1 MMYYSV
7 QSRNQIIA
15 KDYGF
20 LSFAK
25 NMSKNIGKNISKS
38 LSGKYSQNLLDHAK
52 QSTSDALKTSSKSV
66 IQKTAEATGGFIGN
80 KIANKI
86 TIVSKTLPQNNSE
99 TITNEHDKELPNE
112 RYTSP
117 EERQGIID
125 ELRLI

>member
-15 KDYGF
+15 KNYGF

-38 LSGKYSQNLLDHAK
+38 LSGKYSQNLLSGKYSQNLLDHAK
-52 QSTSDALKTSSKSV
+52 QST
-66 IQKTAEATGGFIGN
+66 
-80 KIANKI
+80 
-86 TIVSKTLPQNNSE
+86 SE